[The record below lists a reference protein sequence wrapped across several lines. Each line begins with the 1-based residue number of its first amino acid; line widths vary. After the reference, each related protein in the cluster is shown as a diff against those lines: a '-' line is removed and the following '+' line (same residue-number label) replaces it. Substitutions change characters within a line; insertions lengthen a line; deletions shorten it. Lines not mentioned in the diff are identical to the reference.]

1 MASPPGPPRWVKLLL
16 DVHHSRVAAE
26 RLRANGYDVQAAFD
40 HPELA
45 VLADEELL
53 RRASADERAVVTENA
68 KDFDRIVRSWVATG
82 EHHAGVIFTSP
93 RRFIVEV
100 TVIPRIWSWHSRAFS
115 PRLRTPNTIGC
126 TGWSDRALVRGSS
139 RATKPVD

>member
-26 RLRANGYDVQAAFD
+26 RLRASGYDVEAAFD

-53 RRASADERAVVTENA
+53 RRASADGRAVVTENA
-68 KDFDRIVRSWVATG
+68 KDFDRIVRSWAATG
-82 EHHAGVIFTSP
+82 EHHTGVVFTSP
-93 RRFIVEV
+93 RRF
-100 TVIPRIWSWHSRAFS
+100 H
-115 PRLRTPNTIGC
+115 
-126 TGWSDRALVRGSS
+126 RGSNGYPENLIVALT
-139 RATKPVD
+139 RFLATPLDAQHDWVHWLE